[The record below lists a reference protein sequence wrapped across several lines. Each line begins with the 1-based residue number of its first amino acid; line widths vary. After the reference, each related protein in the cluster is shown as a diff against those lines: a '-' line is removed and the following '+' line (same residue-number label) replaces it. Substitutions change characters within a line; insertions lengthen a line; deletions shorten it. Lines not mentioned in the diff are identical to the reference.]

1 VSAVQEK
8 LSQLPKMDELLEDVA
23 VAPWFEGFDR
33 SYVKNYL
40 NEALN
45 QVRQAILAGEDV
57 DISHSAVVAIAER
70 KLTAKKRPNLRPMI
84 NATGTALHTNLGRAL
99 LSDKA
104 VEATQRVNARY
115 SNLEYNVEAGERG
128 SRYAHIE
135 DLLKELTGAEA
146 ALVVN
151 NNAAAVMLLLT
162 ATTQGQ
168 EVLISRGEL
177 VEIGGSFRVP
187 DVIESVGAR
196 LKEVGATNK
205 THLRDYERA
214 IIEETGALLRV
225 HTSNYRVVGFSQ
237 VPDDKDLVALA
248 HQHDL
253 PAFNDLGSGL
263 LIDLQ
268 PLGLPREPLVSE
280 VVAAGYD
287 VVSFSGDKLLG
298 GPQAGILVGTKQYI
312 DQLKRHP
319 LLRALR
325 VDKMTLAGL
334 EATLQ
339 AYLKPE
345 QAMKD
350 IPLLQMLGQSEEKLA
365 RKAQTLAD
373 DIRALDKGYQVNIIE
388 GQSQV
393 GGGAFPEARL
403 ATHLVEISH
412 PDYSESTLEQ
422 KLRQAEFPIIARTSD
437 GKVQFDVRTLL
448 EADSGKICQALVEMI

>member
-1 VSAVQEK
+1 MQEK

-23 VAPWFEGFDR
+23 IAPWFEVFDR
-33 SYVKNYL
+33 SYVKNCL

-135 DLLKELTGAEA
+135 NLLKELTGAEA

-214 IIEETGALLRV
+214 ITEETGALLRV

-365 RKAQTLAD
+365 RKAQMLVD
-373 DIRALDKGYQVNIIE
+373 DIRALNKGYQVNIIE

>member
-1 VSAVQEK
+1 MQEK
-8 LSQLPKMDELLEDVA
+8 LSQLPKMDELLEEA
-23 VAPWFEGFDR
+23 AIAPWFEVFDR
-33 SYVKNYL
+33 SYVKNCL
-40 NEALN
+40 NEALS

-70 KLTAKKRPNLRPMI
+70 KLIAKKRPNLRPVI

-214 IIEETGALLRV
+214 ITEETGALLRV

-373 DIRALDKGYQVNIIE
+373 DIRALDKGYQVNMIE

-403 ATHLVEISH
+403 VTYLVEISH
-412 PDYSESTLEQ
+412 LDYSESTLEQ
-422 KLRQAEFPIIARTSD
+422 KLRQAEFPIIARTSE

>member
-1 VSAVQEK
+1 MQEK

-23 VAPWFEGFDR
+23 IVSWFEVFDR
-33 SYVKNYL
+33 SYVKNCL

-70 KLTAKKRPNLRPMI
+70 KLTEKKRPNLRPMI

-214 IIEETGALLRV
+214 ITEETGALLRV

-365 RKAQTLAD
+365 RKAQTLAN

-393 GGGAFPEARL
+393 GGGAFPEARI

>member
-1 VSAVQEK
+1 MQEK
-8 LSQLPKMDELLEDVA
+8 LSQLPKMDELLEEA
-23 VAPWFEGFDR
+23 AIAPWFEVFDR
-33 SYVKNYL
+33 SYVKNCL

-70 KLTAKKRPNLRPMI
+70 KLTVKQRPNLRPVI

-115 SNLEYNVEAGERG
+115 SNLEYNIEAGERG

-214 IIEETGALLRV
+214 ITEETGALLRV

-365 RKAQTLAD
+365 HKAQTLAD
-373 DIRALDKGYQVNIIE
+373 DIRALDKGYQVNMIE

-403 ATHLVEISH
+403 ATYLVEISH

>member
-1 VSAVQEK
+1 MQEK

-23 VAPWFEGFDR
+23 IAPWFEVFDR
-33 SYVKNYL
+33 SCVKNCL

-57 DISHSAVVAIAER
+57 DISHSSVVAIAER
-70 KLTAKKRPNLRPMI
+70 KLTEKKRPNLRPMI

-104 VEATQRVNARY
+104 VEATQRVNACY

-214 IIEETGALLRV
+214 ITEETGALLRV

-237 VPDDKDLVALA
+237 MPNDKDLVALA

-312 DQLKRHP
+312 DQLKRYP

-365 RKAQTLAD
+365 RKAQMLAD

-448 EADSGKICQALVEMI
+448 EADSGKICQALIEMI

>member
-1 VSAVQEK
+1 MSAVQEK
-8 LSQLPKMDELLEDVA
+8 LSQLPKMDELLENVA
-23 VAPWFEGFDR
+23 IAPWFEVFDR
-33 SYVKNYL
+33 SYVKNCL

-70 KLTAKKRPNLRPMI
+70 KLTAKKRPNLRPVI

-214 IIEETGALLRV
+214 ITEETGALLRV

-350 IPLLQMLGQSEEKLA
+350 IPLLQMLGQSEENLA

>member
-1 VSAVQEK
+1 MQEK

-23 VAPWFEGFDR
+23 IAPWFEVFDR

-214 IIEETGALLRV
+214 ITEETGALLRV

-280 VVAAGYD
+280 VVASGYD

>member
-1 VSAVQEK
+1 MQEK

-214 IIEETGALLRV
+214 ITEETGALLRV

-237 VPDDKDLVALA
+237 VPDDNDLVALA

>member
-1 VSAVQEK
+1 MQEK

-23 VAPWFEGFDR
+23 IVPWFEVFDR
-33 SYVKNYL
+33 PYVKNCL

-45 QVRQAILAGEDV
+45 QVRQAILAGEEV

-70 KLTAKKRPNLRPMI
+70 ELTEKKRPNLRPMI

-214 IIEETGALLRV
+214 ITEETGALLRV

-365 RKAQTLAD
+365 HKAQTLAD
-373 DIRALDKGYQVNIIE
+373 DIRALDKGYQVNMIE

-403 ATHLVEISH
+403 ATYLVEISH

>member
-1 VSAVQEK
+1 MQEK
-8 LSQLPKMDELLEDVA
+8 LSQLPKMDELLEEA
-23 VAPWFEGFDR
+23 AIAPWFEVFDR
-33 SYVKNYL
+33 SYVKNCL
-40 NEALN
+40 NEALS

-70 KLTAKKRPNLRPMI
+70 KLTVKQRPNLRPVI

-214 IIEETGALLRV
+214 ITEETGALLRV

-350 IPLLQMLGQSEEKLA
+350 IPLLQVLGQSEEKLA

-422 KLRQAEFPIIARTSD
+422 KLRQAEFPIIARMSD

>member
-1 VSAVQEK
+1 MQEK

-23 VAPWFEGFDR
+23 IAPWFEVFDR

-104 VEATQRVNARY
+104 VEATQRVNAHY

-135 DLLKELTGAEA
+135 NLLKELTGAEA

-214 IIEETGALLRV
+214 ITEETGALLRV

-350 IPLLQMLGQSEEKLA
+350 IPLLQMLGQSEEKLSC
-365 RKAQTLAD
+365 KAQTLAD

>member
-1 VSAVQEK
+1 MQEK
-8 LSQLPKMDELLEDVA
+8 LSQLPKMDELLEEA
-23 VAPWFEGFDR
+23 AIAPWFEVFDR
-33 SYVKNYL
+33 SYVKNCL
-40 NEALN
+40 NEALS

-70 KLTAKKRPNLRPMI
+70 KLTAKKRPNLRLVI

-115 SNLEYNVEAGERG
+115 SNLEYNVEAGDRG

-214 IIEETGALLRV
+214 ITEETGALLRV

-373 DIRALDKGYQVNIIE
+373 DIRALDKGYQVNMIE

-403 ATHLVEISH
+403 ATYLVEISH

>member
-1 VSAVQEK
+1 MQEK

-23 VAPWFEGFDR
+23 IAPWFEVFDR

-214 IIEETGALLRV
+214 ITEETGALLRV

-280 VVAAGYD
+280 VVASGYD

-350 IPLLQMLGQSEEKLA
+350 IPLLQMLGQSEEKLSC
-365 RKAQTLAD
+365 KAQTLAD

>member
-1 VSAVQEK
+1 MQEK

-23 VAPWFEGFDR
+23 IAPWFEVFDR

-214 IIEETGALLRV
+214 ITEETGALLRV

-365 RKAQTLAD
+365 RKAQMLAD
-373 DIRALDKGYQVNIIE
+373 DIRALDRGYQVNIIE

>member
-1 VSAVQEK
+1 MQEK

-23 VAPWFEGFDR
+23 IAPWFEVFDR
-33 SYVKNYL
+33 PYVKNYL

-214 IIEETGALLRV
+214 ITEETGALLRV

-280 VVAAGYD
+280 VVASGYD

-373 DIRALDKGYQVNIIE
+373 DIRVLNKGYQVNIKE

>member
-1 VSAVQEK
+1 MQEK

-23 VAPWFEGFDR
+23 IAPWFEVFDR
-33 SYVKNYL
+33 SYVKNCL

-70 KLTAKKRPNLRPMI
+70 KLSAKKRPNLRPMI

-214 IIEETGALLRV
+214 ITEETGALLRV

-268 PLGLPREPLVSE
+268 PLGLPQEPLVSE
-280 VVAAGYD
+280 VVASGYD

-350 IPLLQMLGQSEEKLA
+350 IPLLQMLGQSEENLA

-448 EADSGKICQALVEMI
+448 DADSGEICQALVEMI

>member
-1 VSAVQEK
+1 MQEK
-8 LSQLPKMDELLEDVA
+8 LSQLPKMDELLEDV
-23 VAPWFEGFDR
+23 VIAPWFEVFDR
-33 SYVKNYL
+33 SYVKNCL

-214 IIEETGALLRV
+214 ITEETGALLRV

-365 RKAQTLAD
+365 RKAQTLAN

-393 GGGAFPEARL
+393 GGGAFPEARI

>member
-1 VSAVQEK
+1 MQEK

-23 VAPWFEGFDR
+23 IAPWFEVFDR
-33 SYVKNYL
+33 SYVKNCL

-104 VEATQRVNARY
+104 IEATQRVNARY

-135 DLLKELTGAEA
+135 NLLKELTGAEA

-214 IIEETGALLRV
+214 ITEETGALLRV

-365 RKAQTLAD
+365 RKAQMLVD
-373 DIRALDKGYQVNIIE
+373 DIRALNKGYQVNIIE

>member
-1 VSAVQEK
+1 MQEK
-8 LSQLPKMDELLEDVA
+8 LSQLPKMDELLENVA
-23 VAPWFEGFDR
+23 IAPWFEVFDR

-70 KLTAKKRPNLRPMI
+70 KLSAKKRPNLRPMI

-214 IIEETGALLRV
+214 ITEETGALLRV

-237 VPDDKDLVALA
+237 MPNDNDLVALA

-365 RKAQTLAD
+365 RKAQTLSD
-373 DIRALDKGYQVNIIE
+373 DIRALDKGYQVDIIE

>member
-1 VSAVQEK
+1 MQEK
-8 LSQLPKMDELLEDVA
+8 LSQLPKMDELLENVA
-23 VAPWFEGFDR
+23 IAPWFEVFDR
-33 SYVKNYL
+33 SYVKNCL

-70 KLTAKKRPNLRPMI
+70 KLTAKKRPNLRPVI

-214 IIEETGALLRV
+214 ITEETGALLRV

-287 VVSFSGDKLLG
+287 VVSFSGQIIRPE
-298 GPQAGILVGTKQYI
+298 PQAGILVGTKQYI

-350 IPLLQMLGQSEEKLA
+350 IPLLQMLGQSEENLA

-373 DIRALDKGYQVNIIE
+373 DIRALDKGYQVNIIK
-388 GQSQV
+388 
-393 GGGAFPEARL
+393 ANL
-403 ATHLVEISH
+403 
-412 PDYSESTLEQ
+412 
-422 KLRQAEFPIIARTSD
+422 K
-437 GKVQFDVRTLL
+437 L
-448 EADSGKICQALVEMI
+448 EAGLSPKPD

>member
-1 VSAVQEK
+1 MQEK

-23 VAPWFEGFDR
+23 IAPWFEVFDR
-33 SYVKNYL
+33 SYVKNCL

-70 KLTAKKRPNLRPMI
+70 KLTAKKRPNLRPVI

-104 VEATQRVNARY
+104 VEATQRVNACY

-135 DLLKELTGAEA
+135 DLLEELTGAEA

-205 THLRDYERA
+205 THLRDYEHA
-214 IIEETGALLRV
+214 ITEETGALLRV

>member
-1 VSAVQEK
+1 MQEK
-8 LSQLPKMDELLEDVA
+8 LSQLPKMDELLEEA
-23 VAPWFEGFDR
+23 AIAPWFEVFDR
-33 SYVKNYL
+33 SYVKNCL

-70 KLTAKKRPNLRPMI
+70 KLIEKQRPNLRPVI

-115 SNLEYNVEAGERG
+115 SNLEYNVEAGDRG

-196 LKEVGATNK
+196 LREVGATNK
-205 THLRDYERA
+205 THLRDYERV
-214 IIEETGALLRV
+214 ITEETGALLRV

-268 PLGLPREPLVSE
+268 PLGLPQEPLVSE

-350 IPLLQMLGQSEEKLA
+350 IPLLQMLGQSEENLA

-373 DIRALDKGYQVNIIE
+373 DIRALDKGYQVNMIE

-403 ATHLVEISH
+403 VTYLVEISH

-422 KLRQAEFPIIARTSD
+422 KLRQAEFPIIARTSE

>member
-1 VSAVQEK
+1 MQEK
-8 LSQLPKMDELLEDVA
+8 LSQLPKMNELLEDVA
-23 VAPWFEGFDR
+23 VAPWFEVFDR

-214 IIEETGALLRV
+214 ITEETGALLRV

-373 DIRALDKGYQVNIIE
+373 DIRALDKGYQVDITE

>member
-1 VSAVQEK
+1 MQEK

-23 VAPWFEGFDR
+23 IAPWFEVFDR

-70 KLTAKKRPNLRPMI
+70 KLSAKKRPNLRPMI

-214 IIEETGALLRV
+214 ITEETGALLRV

-365 RKAQTLAD
+365 HKAQTLAD
-373 DIRALDKGYQVNIIE
+373 DIRALDKGYQVNMIE

-403 ATHLVEISH
+403 ATYLVEISH

-448 EADSGKICQALVEMI
+448 EADGGKICQALVEMI

>member
-1 VSAVQEK
+1 MQEK

-23 VAPWFEGFDR
+23 IAPWFEVFDR

-70 KLTAKKRPNLRPMI
+70 KLSAKKRPNLRPMI

-214 IIEETGALLRV
+214 ITEETGALLRV

-280 VVAAGYD
+280 VVASGYD

-350 IPLLQMLGQSEEKLA
+350 IPLLQMLGQSEEKLSC
-365 RKAQTLAD
+365 KAQTLAD

>member
-1 VSAVQEK
+1 MQEK

-23 VAPWFEGFDR
+23 IAPWFEVFDR

-104 VEATQRVNARY
+104 VEATQRVNAHY

-135 DLLKELTGAEA
+135 NLLKELTGAEA

-214 IIEETGALLRV
+214 ITEETGALLRV

-280 VVAAGYD
+280 VVASGYD

-350 IPLLQMLGQSEEKLA
+350 IPLLQMLGQSEEKLSC
-365 RKAQTLAD
+365 KAQTLAD
-373 DIRALDKGYQVNIIE
+373 DIRALDRGYQVNIIE

>member
-1 VSAVQEK
+1 MQEK

-23 VAPWFEGFDR
+23 IVSWFEVFDR
-33 SYVKNYL
+33 SYVKNCL

-45 QVRQAILAGEDV
+45 QVRQAILAGEDE
-57 DISHSAVVAIAER
+57 DISHSAVVAIAGR

-214 IIEETGALLRV
+214 ITEETGALLRV

-448 EADSGKICQALVEMI
+448 EADSGKICQVLVEMI

>member
-1 VSAVQEK
+1 MQEK

-23 VAPWFEGFDR
+23 IAPWFEVFDR
-33 SYVKNYL
+33 SYVKNCL
-40 NEALN
+40 NKALN
-45 QVRQAILAGEDV
+45 QVRQAILAGEDA
-57 DISHSAVVAIAER
+57 DISRTAVVALADHY
-70 KLTAKKRPNLRPMI
+70 LTVKHRPNLRPVI

-104 VEATQRVNARY
+104 VEATLQVNARY
-115 SNLEYNVEAGERG
+115 SNLEYNIEAGQRG
-128 SRYAHIE
+128 SRYAHVE

-205 THLRDYERA
+205 THLRDYKRA
-214 IIEETGALLRV
+214 ITEETGALLRV

-253 PAFNDLGSGL
+253 PTFNDLGSGL

-350 IPLLQMLGQSEEKLA
+350 IPLLQMLGQSEEKIA

-403 ATHLVEISH
+403 ATQLVEISH

-422 KLRQAEFPIIARTSD
+422 KLRQAEFPIIARTSE

>member
-1 VSAVQEK
+1 MQEK
-8 LSQLPKMDELLEDVA
+8 LSQLPKMDELLEEA
-23 VAPWFEGFDR
+23 AIAPWFEVFDR
-33 SYVKNYL
+33 SYVKNCL

-70 KLTAKKRPNLRPMI
+70 KLTAKKRPNLRPVI

-115 SNLEYNVEAGERG
+115 SNLEYNVEAGDRG

-214 IIEETGALLRV
+214 ITEETGALLRV

-373 DIRALDKGYQVNIIE
+373 DIRALDKGYQVNMIE

-403 ATHLVEISH
+403 ATYLVEISH

-448 EADSGKICQALVEMI
+448 EADSGKICQVLVEMI

>member
-1 VSAVQEK
+1 MQEK

-23 VAPWFEGFDR
+23 IVPWFEVFDR
-33 SYVKNYL
+33 PYVKNCL

-45 QVRQAILAGEDV
+45 QVRQAILAGEEV

-70 KLTAKKRPNLRPMI
+70 KLTAKNRPNLRPMI

-104 VEATQRVNARY
+104 VEATQRVNASY

-214 IIEETGALLRV
+214 ITEETGALLRV

-365 RKAQTLAD
+365 HKAQTLAD
-373 DIRALDKGYQVNIIE
+373 DIRALDKGYQVNMIE

-403 ATHLVEISH
+403 ATYLVEISH

>member
-1 VSAVQEK
+1 MQEK

-23 VAPWFEGFDR
+23 IAPWFEVFDR

-214 IIEETGALLRV
+214 ITEETGALLRV

-373 DIRALDKGYQVNIIE
+373 DIRVLNKGYQVNIKE

>member
-1 VSAVQEK
+1 MQEK
-8 LSQLPKMDELLEDVA
+8 LSQLPKMDELLEEA
-23 VAPWFEGFDR
+23 AIAPWFEVFDR

-45 QVRQAILAGEDV
+45 QVRHAILAGEDV

-214 IIEETGALLRV
+214 ITEETGALLRV

-237 VPDDKDLVALA
+237 VPDDKNLVALA

-350 IPLLQMLGQSEEKLA
+350 IPLLQMLGQSEENLA

>member
-1 VSAVQEK
+1 MQEK
-8 LSQLPKMDELLEDVA
+8 LSQLPKMDELLENVA
-23 VAPWFEGFDR
+23 IAPWFEVFDR
-33 SYVKNYL
+33 SYVKNCL

-70 KLTAKKRPNLRPMI
+70 KLTAKKRPNLRPVI

-214 IIEETGALLRV
+214 ITEETGALLRV

-373 DIRALDKGYQVNIIE
+373 DIRVLNKGYQVNIKE

>member
-1 VSAVQEK
+1 MQEK

-23 VAPWFEGFDR
+23 IAPWFEVFDR

-214 IIEETGALLRV
+214 ITEETGALLRV

-237 VPDDKDLVALA
+237 VPDDKDLVTLA

-373 DIRALDKGYQVNIIE
+373 DIRALDKGYQVNMIE

-403 ATHLVEISH
+403 VTYLVEISH
-412 PDYSESTLEQ
+412 LDYSESTLEQ
-422 KLRQAEFPIIARTSD
+422 KLRQAEFPIIARTSE

>member
-1 VSAVQEK
+1 MQEK
-8 LSQLPKMDELLEDVA
+8 LSQLPKMDELLEETA
-23 VAPWFEGFDR
+23 IAPWFEVFDR
-33 SYVKNYL
+33 SYVKNCL

-70 KLTAKKRPNLRPMI
+70 KLTAKKRPNLRPVI

-115 SNLEYNVEAGERG
+115 SNLEYNIEAGERG

-205 THLRDYERA
+205 THLRDYKRA
-214 IIEETGALLRV
+214 ITEETGALLRV

-237 VPDDKDLVALA
+237 VPNDNDLVALA

-280 VVAAGYD
+280 VVASGYD

-365 RKAQTLAD
+365 HKAQTLAD
-373 DIRALDKGYQVNIIE
+373 DIRALDKGYQVNMIE

-403 ATHLVEISH
+403 ATYLVEISH

>member
-1 VSAVQEK
+1 MQEK

-23 VAPWFEGFDR
+23 IAPWFEVFDR

-104 VEATQRVNARY
+104 VEATQRVNAHY

-135 DLLKELTGAEA
+135 NLLKELTGAEA

-214 IIEETGALLRV
+214 ITEETGALLRV

-280 VVAAGYD
+280 VVASGYD

-365 RKAQTLAD
+365 RKAQMLAD
-373 DIRALDKGYQVNIIE
+373 DIRALDRGYQVNIIE

>member
-1 VSAVQEK
+1 MQEK

>member
-1 VSAVQEK
+1 MQEK

-23 VAPWFEGFDR
+23 IAPWFEVFDR

-70 KLTAKKRPNLRPMI
+70 KLSAKKRPNLRPMI

-214 IIEETGALLRV
+214 ITEETGALLRV

-280 VVAAGYD
+280 VVASGYD

-365 RKAQTLAD
+365 RKAQMLAD
-373 DIRALDKGYQVNIIE
+373 DIRALDRGYQVNIIE

>member
-1 VSAVQEK
+1 MQEK

-23 VAPWFEGFDR
+23 IVPWFEVFDR
-33 SYVKNYL
+33 PYVKNYL

-214 IIEETGALLRV
+214 ITEETGALLRV

-350 IPLLQMLGQSEEKLA
+350 IPLLQMLGQSEENLA